1 MGKAGIGIFIHV
13 NAFTNLKKRF
23 FKKVSS
29 HFHWVWMVALVVFST
44 MLAANLESLWLS
56 AVSHPERTKYP
67 SLPLNSPPSQH
78 QQEICLLLGQRKLRG
93 LGHKGREGKERR
105 KTTWLFLKDSPT
117 FKTHFLICSNWRHNF
132 LLGIIIEN
140 IGICKVFC
148 VNFFFISSLLL
159 MWIAAPQ
166 HVTSFPMLWQQK

>member
-29 HFHWVWMVALVVFST
+29 HFHWVLMVALVVFST

-56 AVSHPERTKYP
+56 AVSHPERTQYP
-67 SLPLNSPPSQH
+67 SPPLNSPPSQH

-132 LLGIIIEN
+132 LKYYHRKHWDMQSFLCE
-140 IGICKVFC
+140 
-148 VNFFFISSLLL
+148 FFFISSLLL